1 MNLDGVF
8 SQVLFKEKVFS
19 KACCSHASFPT
30 CAVPPSFLAT
40 ICSGATRLMSEQ
52 IVWDLGRV
60 IDHKW
65 WLACG
70 LEKLHCPR
78 NTVYLLP
85 HRFRQTYFPSICCF
99 SSCFSVFFALAVLAR
114 SSRSI
119 FTLSPVHKQIK
130 VLADNTAF
138 SLLQDKAQ
146 MPLRM
151 PSAASHVHGAT
162 QEWEQLNDWALYCSS
177 CGA

>member
-1 MNLDGVF
+1 MASWGFLPSFIQRKGLLQSFLFTCIF
-8 SQVLFKEKVFS
+8 SQV
-19 KACCSHASFPT
+19 CCSSFIL
-30 CAVPPSFLAT
+30 SHYLL
-40 ICSGATRLMSEQ
+40 RLMSEQ

-70 LEKLHCPR
+70 LEKLHCPW
-78 NTVYLLP
+78 NTVCLP
-85 HRFRQTYFPSICCF
+85 SHRFRQTYFSSICCF

-119 FTLSPVHKQIK
+119 LTRSPVHKQIK
-130 VLADNTAF
+130 VLADDTAF
-138 SLLQDKAQ
+138 SLLRDKAQ

-162 QEWEQLNDWALYCSS
+162 QEWEQLSDWALYCSS